1 MECKLIISIN
11 LIEEVNVLQ
20 KGEISFN
27 SLKAKNI
34 FFIIFPTLQTWETIA
49 TQVLQL
55 KKN

>member
-34 FFIIFPTLQTWETIA
+34 FFIIFPTL
-49 TQVLQL
+49 
-55 KKN
+55 